1 MKLPRCQ
8 LPHVKGDFLSFGDG
22 FSHDSRTCSH
32 VFPMFFHVFPRGS
45 PPFRFHQVDGPLFFT
60 SANRLVK
67 LLDSEK
73 DPEEVELRFG
83 EATLM
88 DFTSVETLHKIAL
101 NYQNAG
107 EKFGYP
113 LVNIQKAMENGHKN
127 SGCSH

>member
-1 MKLPRCQ
+1 MSKAI
-8 LPHVKGDFLSFGDG
+8 LSFRDG
-22 FSHDSRTCSH
+22 FSHDSRTFSMFFPCFSH
-32 VFPMFFHVFPRGS
+32 VFRGS
-45 PPFRFHQVDGPLFFT
+45 PPCPQWFPRFRFHQVDGPLFFT

-73 DPEEVELRFG
+73 DPQEVELRFG

-107 EKFGYP
+107 EIRCVG
-113 LVNIQKAMENGHKN
+113 MGHMW
-127 SGCSH
+127 

>member
-1 MKLPRCQ
+1 
-8 LPHVKGDFLSFGDG
+8 
-22 FSHDSRTCSH
+22 
-32 VFPMFFHVFPRGS
+32 MFFHVFPRGS
-45 PPFRFHQVDGPLFFT
+45 PPCPQWFPRFRFHQVDGPLFFT

-73 DPEEVELRFG
+73 DPQEVELRFG

-107 EKFGYP
+107 EIRCVG
-113 LVNIQKAMENGHKN
+113 MGHMW
-127 SGCSH
+127 